1 MRTSPTGRT
10 KSRNDGRDLM
20 VLVRTTPAA
29 RDGTVHG
36 RLRHLRRRAL
46 PSRSGC
52 RGAGLGAFG
61 LPVAMRR
68 HPTASGFTLIELMVV
83 IAVAA
88 AMLSAVVMGIG
99 ALTGA
104 RARATLGELGATVRA
119 LYDTAA
125 LTGHTCRMVFEMP
138 AGDATGFTY
147 RAECAQRAITSASDR
162 DQTLKDDTQ
171 ARTDAAK
178 RGPRGGYGAR
188 GGPSLLDVLSQE
200 KDRVEAAAKFSTF
213 TSPEVEPRRVSG
225 VKLSVW
231 TPHQHQPAKSGLAY
245 VYFFPQ
251 GSVERA
257 QVTARQGNS
266 VWTLL
271 VSPVTGKTTVV
282 DGEPE
287 IPKS

>member
-1 MRTSPTGRT
+1 MQSE
-10 KSRNDGRDLM
+10 
-20 VLVRTTPAA
+20 VL
-29 RDGTVHG
+29 
-36 RLRHLRRRAL
+36 
-46 PSRSGC
+46 
-52 RGAGLGAFG
+52 
-61 LPVAMRR
+61 RR
-68 HPTASGFTLIELMVV
+68 HPLAMSPTRPNSGFTLIELMVV
-83 IAVAA
+83 VAIAATL
-88 AMLSAVVMGIG
+88 LSAVVMGIG

-125 LTGHTCRMVFEMP
+125 LTGHTCRMVFELP
-138 AGDATGFTY
+138 SGDATGFTY
-147 RAECAQRAITSASDR
+147 RAECAARALTSASDR

-171 ARTDAAK
+171 ARAELAK
-178 RGPRGGYGAR
+178 RSPRGGYRGRGA
-188 GGPSLLDVLSQE
+188 PSLLDVLSQE

-213 TSPEVEPRRVSG
+213 TSPEIEPRRVSG

-231 TPHQHQPAKSGLAY
+231 TPHQRQPARSGLAY

-257 QVTARQGNS
+257 QLTARQGNS
-266 VWTLL
+266 IWTLL

>member
-1 MRTSPTGRT
+1 MSP
-10 KSRNDGRDLM
+10 
-20 VLVRTTPAA
+20 
-29 RDGTVHG
+29 
-36 RLRHLRRRAL
+36 RRA
-46 PSRSGC
+46 P
-52 RGAGLGAFG
+52 A
-61 LPVAMRR
+61 
-68 HPTASGFTLIELMVV
+68 GFTLIELIVV
-83 IAVAA
+83 IAIAA
-88 AMLSAVVMGIG
+88 TLMGATMVGIG

-125 LTGHTCRMVFEMP
+125 LTGHTCRLVFELP
-138 AGDATGFTY
+138 SGDTTGFTY
-147 RAECAQRAITSASDR
+147 RAECAAHAVTSASDR
-162 DQTLKDDTQ
+162 DQALKDENQ
-171 ARTDAAK
+171 ARADAAK
-178 RGPRGGYGAR
+178 RSGRLGPTGRSGA
-188 GGPSLLDVLSQE
+188 SLLDVLSQE

-231 TPHQHQPAKSGLAY
+231 TPHQRQPAKSGVAY

-251 GSVERA
+251 GAVERA
-257 QVTARQGNS
+257 QLTAKQGNS

-271 VSPVTGKTTVV
+271 VAPVTGKTTVV